1 MNYIPENPHRHN
13 PDYLADVV
21 CTDEYRFEMLTSK
34 YKDIKGN
41 ETTATIP
48 TLRCYTNGRRT
59 NVFIEVE
66 YVRKNRDDEEEE
78 SGIDMYTKLPLSEG
92 SLELLAAWFAMQDKK
107 PF

>member
-21 CTDEYRFEMLTSK
+21 CADEYKFEMLTSK

-66 YVRKNRDDEEEE
+66 YGLKDEEGN
-78 SGIDMYTKLPLSEG
+78 SGIDKYTKLPLSEG
-92 SLELLAAWFAMQDKK
+92 SLELLAAWFTMQDRM